1 MQRVVRSTLVGLLTL
16 AGLTACGDKVTVPP
30 VTTTPAGTVVH
41 SVTVTPSSANLKVG
55 DKITLAASVDADAG
69 VTNRT
74 VTWTSSNTTVAT
86 VDNTGTVTA
95 VTGGTASI
103 VAKSAQD
110 PTVQGAALVT
120 VAATVPAS
128 VTIGQINQTVCVP
141 NGACTSIPANLS
153 NVANQLDVTLNV
165 DPGTQTLAGVDLIMN
180 CGGAD
185 TVVAT
190 QNIGSGDKAP
200 VAEESNAPVTLS
212 FNTAAFTA
220 ATGAVAFKNGTCT
233 IKARART
240 TAGTQVAST
249 TQQLTLNNADFVSV
263 TTTTTPSTGQL
274 ASAAGANG
282 LVWRAG
288 AVSVTATPV
297 MYSGA
302 TIASGTISLVNGGSD
317 NALGRNAAV
326 VGPGQPI
333 ATLSNLTPT
342 AGVISATFPNTT
354 SSTNQGVNGATVDT
368 LFTVVTTVSS
378 TGNAGPA
385 QTLPA
390 IVAPA
395 TAAPVGTNF
404 IRLDNLAPDIS
415 TAPVVNYNVQNNQN
429 NWLGSSFTFTTNQT
443 SSNPVIT
450 LAAATTADNGGVDVI
465 KVNTFARPA
474 GTGTYAQFTKVSD
487 LAETANSSAYDLRL
501 QVCDALGNC
510 ASTGTSSTT
519 IYANFGVDLTPPTL
533 SYIGGVK
540 DGTIYS
546 AANPIPNNVQFSV
559 FDPVGA
565 GGVSGSGTSTNGL
578 LVKDQGLQPNGIPGS
593 KTVCPIGNPTGSG
606 SSITCASGV
615 LQPNTIILPAAAMA
629 DGEYT
634 MTVQAADQAGNTS
647 AAQTIK
653 YYTDVTA
660 PTIAPQGVAIPNP
673 ITTGSSFAG
682 FAATDNMDVKAGYG
696 SLVYTTPA
704 VSFAEGGTAAPAGA
718 AFDNVLTQ
726 QSTVGTTLG
735 VFYKSLTNAVGTI
748 GSLPTSVNINV
759 TDVAGNLSGAPL
771 STALPPANIGSAP
784 TAAFNAGTNAIT
796 GFSIDSTSSSG
807 SANLNVKANS
817 AITLYVNATPAS
829 DLTGNPLSQVCFYYQ
844 VTSNNQFG
852 SGAAAGD
859 WVKIGCTG
867 GAGTVGVGATRR
879 FFYTFTTTF
888 PAAFN
893 NPTAGGST
901 LLPVVAIGNTST
913 LDGIMSATA
922 TISINTPP

>member
-30 VTTTPAGTVVH
+30 VTTTPQGTVVH
-41 SVTVTPSSANLKVG
+41 SVTVSPNSLNLKVG
-55 DKITLAASVDADAG
+55 DKITLAVSVDADAG

-74 VTWTSSNTTVAT
+74 VTWKSSNTAVAT

-95 VTGGTASI
+95 VTGGTATI
-103 VAKSAQD
+103 VATSAQD
-110 PTVQGAALVT
+110 PTVSGAAVVT
-120 VAATVPAS
+120 VANTVPAS
-128 VTIGQINQTVCVP
+128 VTIGQINQTVCVVG
-141 NGACTSIPANLS
+141 GACTSLPANLS

-190 QNIGSGDKAP
+190 QNIGAGDKAP

-220 ATGAVAFKNGTCT
+220 ATGAVAFKNGQCT

-249 TQQLTLNNADFVSV
+249 TQTLTLNNADVVNV
-263 TTTTTPSTGQL
+263 TTTTTPSTGQN

-288 AVSVTATPV
+288 AVNVTAIPV
-297 MYSGA
+297 MYSGG
-302 TIASGTISLVNGGSD
+302 TIASGTVSLVNGAS
-317 NALGRNAAV
+317 AAHNPTQYGQNGV
-326 VGPGQPI
+326 LVPSGQPV
-333 ATLSNLTPT
+333 ATLANVTPT
-342 AGVISATFPNTT
+342 SGVITVTFPNST
-354 SSTNQGVNGATVDT
+354 SATGGVGGASVDS
-368 LFTVVTTVSS
+368 LFTVVTTVAS
-378 TGNAGPA
+378 TGNAGPTV
-385 QTLPA
+385 TLP
-390 IVAPA
+390 VAP
-395 TAAPVGTNF
+395 TPAAAF
-404 IRLDNLAPDIS
+404 IRLDNKAPDVA
-415 TAPVVNYNVQNNQN
+415 TVAPTVNFNVQNAQN
-429 NWLGSSFTFTTNQT
+429 GWVGTAFVFSTSGSSKA
-443 SSNPVIT
+443 IT
-450 LAAATTADNGGVDVI
+450 LDAATTQADWGGVDVV
-465 KVNTFARPA
+465 KVNTQFRAAGSGASFVTFAK
-474 GTGTYAQFTKVSD
+474 TTD
-487 LAETANSSAYDLRL
+487 LTETASATAYELRL
-501 QVCDALGNC
+501 QVCDALNNCVNSTPAGNL
-510 ASTGTSSTT
+510 
-519 IYANFGVDLTPPTL
+519 FVVDLTAPTL
-533 SYIGGVK
+533 TQVGGVK

-546 AANPIPNNVQFSV
+546 AANPIPATVDFSV

-565 GGVSGSGTSTNGL
+565 GGVSGSGTSVNGL

-593 KTVCPIGNPTGSG
+593 KTVCAIGNPTGSG

-615 LQPNTIILPAAAMA
+615 LQPNTITLPAAAKA

-634 MTVQAADQAGNTS
+634 MTVQAADQAGNLS
-647 AAQTIK
+647 ASQTIK
-653 YYTDVTA
+653 YYTDVTS

-673 ITTGSSFAG
+673 ITAGSSFSG

-696 SLVYTTPA
+696 SLVFTAPA
-704 VSFAEGGTAAPAGA
+704 VSFAEGGTASPAGA

-748 GSLPTSVNINV
+748 GSLPASVNINV
-759 TDVAGNLSGAPL
+759 VDVAGNLSGAPL
-771 STALPPANIGSAP
+771 STALPAANVGAAP
-784 TAAFNAGTNAIT
+784 TTAFNAGSNAIT
-796 GFSIDSTSSSG
+796 AFSIDSTSSSG

-829 DLTGNPLSQVCFYYQ
+829 DLTGNPLSQVCFFYQ

-859 WVKIGCTG
+859 WVKLGCTG

-879 FFYTFTTTF
+879 FFYSFTTTF

-901 LLPVVAIGNTST
+901 TIPVVAIGNTST
-913 LDGIMSATA
+913 LDGIMSAPVS
-922 TISINTPP
+922 IVINTPP